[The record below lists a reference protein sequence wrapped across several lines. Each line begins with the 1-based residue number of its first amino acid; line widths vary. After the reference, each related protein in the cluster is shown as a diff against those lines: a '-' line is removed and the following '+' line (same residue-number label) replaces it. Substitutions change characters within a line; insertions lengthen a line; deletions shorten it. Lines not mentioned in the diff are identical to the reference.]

1 MFFEDGGVKAAVVVG
16 GGGGGVDAK
25 TVKVRS
31 LYYRSAPSCTRGG
44 ADRGLS
50 SIG

>member
-1 MFFEDGGVKAAVVVG
+1 MFFEDGGVKAAVVVV
-16 GGGGGVDAK
+16 GGGGVDAK